1 MPDSTF
7 EDMWLCASCTVIR
20 MCLRRCDIRRSVC
33 DCVVAC
39 AGRFFFLRQLAADC
53 CACCMRNRGWV
64 AYHRQCQ
71 LNVSMSLLGVRN
83 CMPTALYNST
93 PTPGDKKATKKPQNF
108 FSSVWY
114 RLTTAPHHHE
124 LEGSVCLFFDL
135 RFFCRLFIAGG

>member
-83 CMPTALYNST
+83 CMPTALYNCTWWLFAGAKFLRKHQLFDNSWLGWLAQT
-93 PTPGDKKATKKPQNF
+93 DGTEAAGNCSRTL
-108 FSSVWY
+108 SSD
-114 RLTTAPHHHE
+114 
-124 LEGSVCLFFDL
+124 C
-135 RFFCRLFIAGG
+135 